1 MPVVWIPSLMRDLT
15 GGESRVTVPGTT
27 VRQVINNL
35 EEMYPGIRQ
44 RICYGDDIDPTIAI
58 AVDGELS
65 ELGMLQPVRE
75 QSEIHFLPA
84 VSGGAEPPDDGVRVL
99 LPDSCYHLP
108 EALAVEWTE
117 GALLFQVSYES
128 DGTAKKV
135 RWSSSPQRS
144 WFRDAFRGGAL
155 QRKRASDALQT
166 LQTTGSLPHG
176 FRLVFPFR
184 RRGEQLGRL
193 N

>member
-1 MPVVWIPSLMRDLT
+1 MRDLT
-15 GGESRVTVPGTT
+15 RGESRVTVPGTT
-27 VRQVINNL
+27 IRQVINNL
-35 EEMYPGIRQ
+35 EAVYPGIRE
-44 RICYGDDIDPTIAI
+44 RICNGEDLDPTIAI

-84 VSGGAEPPDDGVRVL
+84 VSGGGEIRDDDVRLL
-99 LPDSCYHLP
+99 LPDSRYHLP
-108 EALAVEWTE
+108 DALAVEWTE
-117 GALLFQVSYES
+117 GALLFQAYYSANGAV
-128 DGTAKKV
+128 KKV
-135 RWSSSPQRS
+135 RWSSSPQRA
-144 WFRDAFRGGAL
+144 WFRDAFRGGEQ
-155 QRKRASDALQT
+155 QRQRASNALLT
-166 LQTTGSLPHG
+166 LLNTGSLPPG